1 MVPKEKKISFDGDLI
16 GKMVPAKWKI
26 SLAGNQDMYLL
37 NSSLAFSSKPSLFL
51 NHREMTAYQ

>member
-26 SLAGNQDMYLL
+26 REPRYVPIKLQ
-37 NSSLAFSSKPSLFL
+37 PSI
-51 NHREMTAYQ
+51 